1 MYDLSILAGQKKD
14 PFLRVKRCQSAVR
27 QRFQQLHCLESIP
40 LLTWDMAAIKKRKQS
55 MIEAAMEI
63 WSLDNI

>member
-1 MYDLSILAGQKKD
+1 MCFSNGFLNFAQTLKD
-14 PFLRVKRCQSAVR
+14 FASNKGGML
-27 QRFQQLHCLESIP
+27 I
-40 LLTWDMAAIKKRKQS
+40 WDVEAIKKRKQS